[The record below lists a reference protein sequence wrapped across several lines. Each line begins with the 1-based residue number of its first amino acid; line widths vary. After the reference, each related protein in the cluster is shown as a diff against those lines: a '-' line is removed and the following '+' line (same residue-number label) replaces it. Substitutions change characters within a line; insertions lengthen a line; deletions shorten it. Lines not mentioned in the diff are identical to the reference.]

1 MRLLASL
8 EAMAEVGLQSDGSI
22 CRRGFSAEDR
32 QGRERLSEWMID
44 AGLSLRIDAAGNLI
58 GRLEGSDP
66 SLPAL
71 VTGSHLDTVPTGG
84 RYDGTLGV
92 LAGLEVVR
100 ALQDASIQLR
110 HPFELIV
117 FADEESTMVGCKGMA
132 GTASVDPC
140 DYTTSNGEPIER
152 NLARLGGDW
161 DRLASAARSDDAIA
175 AFIEL
180 HVEQGAVLERRGD
193 SIGVVQGVVGQ
204 RRFTIRVGGQAN
216 HAGTTPMDQR
226 QDALVAAAQVVL
238 AVQAL
243 ALEHPGD
250 PVATVGKF
258 EVWPNAANVVPGVV
272 QCSVDLRDL
281 DPEVLSALTV
291 ELQRRLALIAEA
303 SGCRVTMEPQFS
315 VDPTPADPAL
325 MDAIEAAAT
334 ELSFS
339 HSALPSRASHDAQ
352 ELGRRWPMGMVFVP
366 SHRGLSHSSA
376 EYTSLEQCVAG
387 TAVLLLAFLRL
398 DAQLQG

>member
-8 EAMAEVGLQSDGSI
+8 EAMAEVGLQPDGSI
-22 CRRGFSAEDR
+22 CRRGFTAEDR

-100 ALQDASIQLR
+100 ALQDAALQLR

-132 GTASVDPC
+132 GTASADPS
-140 DYTTSNGEPIER
+140 DYTTSNGEPIQR

-161 DRLASAARSDDAIA
+161 DRLASAARRDDAIA

-180 HVEQGAVLERRGD
+180 HVEQGAVLEGRGD

-204 RRFTIRVGGQAN
+204 RRHDPCVRSGEPRRH
-216 HAGTTPMDQR
+216 HADG
-226 QDALVAAAQVVL
+226 
-238 AVQAL
+238 
-243 ALEHPGD
+243 
-250 PVATVGKF
+250 
-258 EVWPNAANVVPGVV
+258 
-272 QCSVDLRDL
+272 S
-281 DPEVLSALTV
+281 
-291 ELQRRLALIAEA
+291 A
-303 SGCRVTMEPQFS
+303 SGCTGRGSTGG
-315 VDPTPADPAL
+315 
-325 MDAIEAAAT
+325 
-334 ELSFS
+334 
-339 HSALPSRASHDAQ
+339 
-352 ELGRRWPMGMVFVP
+352 LGRPGPRPGA
-366 SHRGLSHSSA
+366 SR
-376 EYTSLEQCVAG
+376 
-387 TAVLLLAFLRL
+387 
-398 DAQLQG
+398 